1 MSTTTKIQKIRKAVR
16 TVFKKLKSK
25 RRTRSEKTKT
35 EFTMP
40 LSPSNL
46 LVMKTPERASK
57 WREQIEDA
65 CFMVDNIRFTKND
78 DIVKQST
85 VYRKELNDMRS
96 KICMLQ
102 MERQM
107 LSRALIPL
115 KPNESLIY
123 PANDSSFIG
132 YEQASKLDLT
142 PPPPMSPLITA
153 RRDEAM
159 STDMCQMAA
168 IHTFLHFNQ
177 VKTMKM
183 RIETKHVAVIQVY
196 FAGNVYKVFKS
207 VATIATRTVKLVRFQ

>member
-65 CFMVDNIRFTKND
+65 CFVVDNIRFTKND

-153 RRDEAM
+153 RRQSRDSAYCSSADDQEPAIKLSTRRSDEYRYV
-159 STDMCQMAA
+159 SNGCNTY
-168 IHTFLHFNQ
+168 FL
-177 VKTMKM
+177 
-183 RIETKHVAVIQVY
+183 A
-196 FAGNVYKVFKS
+196 
-207 VATIATRTVKLVRFQ
+207 L